1 MERLQY
7 LLKKYYT
14 NTCSK
19 EELTEFLDAIQDPN
33 SELLLDDALHDAF
46 KKSQL
51 YDRNKSQ
58 LQFDDLKK
66 EIKTRRPLVK
76 RAQAKSWKWG
86 IAASLVFLVSLTV
99 TMYVQLTRTEVPV
112 QAAVSAQP
120 MTLKSTQTERRLIIL
135 HDGSSVWLNKESK
148 LQYPDAFSENR
159 REVSLT
165 GEAYF
170 DIKPDESRP
179 FIIHSGEIKTT
190 VLGTAFNIRA
200 FPEEASVVVT
210 VTHGRVR
217 VEDNNRNKKVLT
229 DKQQLLI
236 NVAGNK
242 VIQQQV
248 SDNTVTEWKEE
259 DFVLDNIT
267 FAEAGKLIQDRY
279 GVEIVFKNDALKSCR
294 FTSTFLKDASLN
306 QILTTIC
313 IVNRATFEIEG
324 NIISIK
330 GEGCES
336 D

>member
-1 MERLQY
+1 MERLEY

-19 EELTEFLDAIQDPN
+19 EELTEFLEAIQDPN
-33 SELLLDDALHDAF
+33 SALMLDHALHDAF
-46 KKSQL
+46 KKNQL
-51 YDRNKSQ
+51 DGLNKSQ

-66 EIKTRRPLVK
+66 AIKTRRPFV
-76 RAQAKSWKWG
+76 RSVQAKSWKWG
-86 IAASLVFLVSLTV
+86 IAASLVFLVSFAV
-99 TMYVQLTRTEVPV
+99 TMYDRSTRTEVPV
-112 QAAVSAQP
+112 QVAVSAQP
-120 MTLKSTQTERRLIIL
+120 MTVKSTQTERRLIIL
-135 HDGSSVWLNKESK
+135 PDGSSVWLNKESK
-148 LQYPDAFSENR
+148 LQYPDAFSENQ

-170 DIKPDESRP
+170 DIKPDTSRP

-210 VTHGRVR
+210 VTHGRIR
-217 VEDNNRNKKVLT
+217 VEDNNRNEKVLT
-229 DKQQLLI
+229 DRQQLLI
-236 NVAGNK
+236 NVAGSH
-242 VIQQQV
+242 VIQQRV
-248 SDNTVTEWKEE
+248 ADNTDTEWKEE
-259 DFVLDNIT
+259 DLVLDNIT
-267 FAEAGKLIQDRY
+267 FAEARKLIQDRY
-279 GVEIVFKNDALKSCR
+279 GVEIVFQNDALKSCR

-306 QILTTIC
+306 QILTAIC

-324 NIISIK
+324 NTISIK

>member
-19 EELTEFLDAIQDPN
+19 EELTEFLDTIQDPN
-33 SELLLDDALHDAF
+33 SEPLLDDALHDAF
-46 KKSQL
+46 KKGEL
-51 YDRNKSQ
+51 YDINKSQ

-66 EIKTRRPLVK
+66 AIKIGRPPVK
-76 RAQAKSWKWG
+76 DPQPKLWNWG
-86 IAASLVFLVSLTV
+86 IAASLVFLVSFAV
-99 TMYVQLTRTEVPV
+99 TMYVRSIRTEVPG
-112 QAAVSAQP
+112 QTAVSTQP
-120 MTLKSTQTERRLIIL
+120 MMLKSTQTERRLIIL

-170 DIKPDESRP
+170 DIKPDASRP
-179 FIIHSGEIKTT
+179 FVIHSGEIKTT

-229 DKQQLLI
+229 DRQQLLI
-236 NVAGNK
+236 NVASNK

-248 SDNTVTEWKEE
+248 ADNTVTKWKEE
-259 DFVLDNIT
+259 DFILDNIT
-267 FAEAGKLIQDRY
+267 FAEARKLIQDRY
-279 GVEIVFKNDALKSCR
+279 GVEIVFKNQALKSCR

-306 QILTTIC
+306 QILTTIR

-324 NIISIK
+324 NTISIE

>member
-7 LLKKYYT
+7 LLNKYYT

-51 YDRNKSQ
+51 YDINKSR

-66 EIKTRRPLVK
+66 AIKTHRPLVK
-76 RAQAKSWKWG
+76 RAQVKSWKWG
-86 IAASLVFLVSLTV
+86 IAASLVFLVAFAV

-112 QAAVSAQP
+112 QAAVSTQP

-170 DIKPDESRP
+170 DIKPNASRP
-179 FIIHSGEIKTT
+179 FIIHSGGIKTT

-217 VEDNNRNKKVLT
+217 VEDNNRTKKVLT
-229 DKQQLLI
+229 DRQQLLI

-248 SDNTVTEWKEE
+248 ADNTDTEWKDE

-267 FAEAGKLIQDRY
+267 FTEARKLIQDRY
-279 GVEIVFKNDALKSCR
+279 GVEIVFQNEALKSCR

-324 NIISIK
+324 NTISIN

>member
-1 MERLQY
+1 MFDQ
-7 LLKKYYT
+7 
-14 NTCSK
+14 
-19 EELTEFLDAIQDPN
+19 LD
-33 SELLLDDALHDAF
+33 
-46 KKSQL
+46 
-51 YDRNKSQ
+51 
-58 LQFDDLKK
+58 
-66 EIKTRRPLVK
+66 
-76 RAQAKSWKWG
+76 
-86 IAASLVFLVSLTV
+86 
-99 TMYVQLTRTEVPV
+99 TEVPV

-135 HDGSSVWLNKESK
+135 PDGSSVWLNKESK
-148 LQYPDAFSENR
+148 LQYPDSFSENR

-170 DIKPDESRP
+170 DIKPDISRP

-217 VEDNNRNKKVLT
+217 VEDNNRNEKVLT
-229 DKQQLLI
+229 DRQQLLI
-236 NVAGNK
+236 NVTGK
-242 VIQQQV
+242 QVIQQQV
-248 SDNTVTEWKEE
+248 ADNTDTEWKDE
-259 DFVLDNIT
+259 DFILDNIT
-267 FAEAGKLIQDRY
+267 FAEARKLIQDRY
-279 GVEIVFKNDALKSCR
+279 GVEIVFQNDALKSCR

-324 NIISIK
+324 NTISIK

>member
-1 MERLQY
+1 MQRLEY

-19 EELTEFLDAIQDPN
+19 EELTEFLEAIQDPN
-33 SELLLDDALHDAF
+33 SELILNDALHDAF
-46 KKSQL
+46 KKNQL
-51 YDRNKSQ
+51 YPINKSQ

-66 EIKTRRPLVK
+66 AIKTRRPLD
-76 RAQAKSWKWG
+76 RSAQAKSWRWG
-86 IAASLVFLVSLTV
+86 IAASVIFLISFAVTV
-99 TMYVQLTRTEVPV
+99 YVRSTRTEVPV
-112 QAAVSAQP
+112 LATASAQP

-170 DIKPDESRP
+170 DIKPDPSRP

-217 VEDNNRNKKVLT
+217 VEDNNRNEKVLT
-229 DKQQLLI
+229 DRQQLLI
-236 NVAGNK
+236 NVAGNH
-242 VIQQQV
+242 VVQQQV
-248 SDNTVTEWKEE
+248 ADNLDTKWKEE
-259 DFVLDNIT
+259 DLILDNIT
-267 FAEAGKLIQDRY
+267 FAEARKLIQERY
-279 GVEIVFKNDALKSCR
+279 GVEIVFQNDALKSCR

-306 QILTTIC
+306 QILTAIC

-324 NIISIK
+324 NTISIK